1 MKVATSIE
9 LPCPP
14 GDVWD
19 VLTRWARQADW
30 MRDADRV
37 EVLSEHEVGLG
48 VRLAVRTRLF
58 QVPAFTETMEVVTW
72 DPPRRL
78 ELVHGPPV
86 RGRGTWALEPI
97 AGGTSFTWTEEVE
110 LGVPYLGEAA
120 AFLYAPLARRLM
132 AASQRALKSL
142 IVSSGPTRG

>member
-1 MKVATSIE
+1 
-9 LPCPP
+9 
-14 GDVWD
+14 
-19 VLTRWARQADW
+19 

-37 EVLSEHEVGLG
+37 EVLSEYEVGLG

>member
-1 MKVATSIE
+1 VRVATSIE

-14 GDVWD
+14 AEAWD
-19 VLTRWARQADW
+19 ALTRWARQADW

-37 EVLSEHEVGLG
+37 EVLSEHEVGVG

-86 RGRGTWALEPI
+86 RGRGTWTLEPI
-97 AGGTSFTWTEEVE
+97 AGGTAFTWIEDVE
-110 LGVPYLGEAA
+110 LGVAFLGEAA

-132 AASQRALKSL
+132 AGSQRRLKALL
-142 IVSSGPTRG
+142 VSSGPARD

>member
-1 MKVATSIE
+1 MRVATSIE

-14 GDVWD
+14 AEAWD

-37 EVLSEHEVGLG
+37 EVLSEHEVGVG

-72 DPPRRL
+72 DPPWRL
-78 ELVHGPPV
+78 ELVHGAPV

-97 AGGTSFTWTEEVE
+97 TGGTLFTWIEDVE
-110 LGVPYLGEAA
+110 LRIPFLGEAA

-132 AASQRALKSL
+132 AGSQRRLKALL
-142 IVSSGPTRG
+142 VSSGPARD